1 MNIWKH
7 GRLIAMVAFDLLVVI
22 AVLFANRIGSLVGAR
37 TETLNSVVNAPE
49 QARNPHVRLVFMLT
63 TGFEDPR
70 EVELCLSDV
79 KVEKASGDLADVT
92 LIVRGRGLDA
102 LSNSNGRPAQITK
115 LVHELKASGVH
126 IITPDSELEQD
137 KLSSAHMEL
146 EPNELVPDAAARKIE
161 FVSLGCQVIR
171 Y

>member
-7 GRLIAMVAFDLLVVI
+7 GRLIGMVAFDLLVVI
-22 AVLFANRIGSLVGAR
+22 AVLFANRIGSLVGAP

-49 QARNPHVRLVFMLT
+49 QARNPHVGLVFILT
-63 TGFEDPR
+63 TGFEHLR

-79 KVEKASGDLADVT
+79 KVAKASGDLADVT
-92 LIVRGRGLDA
+92 LIVRGRGVDA
-102 LSNSNGRPAQITK
+102 LSDSNGRPAQITR

-126 IITPDSELEQD
+126 IIAPDSELEQD
-137 KLSSAHMEL
+137 RLSFAHMDP
-146 EPNELVPDAAARKIE
+146 EPNELVPDAVARMIE